1 MKALWDILLGVLD
14 GEGANRSHRVAT
26 FLIILAIPVFVWVY
40 DVNQQSTQT
49 ALVKID
55 DKQEKILAK
64 LEESSLGVALN
75 ESKNREQDRRLDV
88 AENRINR
95 LSERN

>member
-1 MKALWDILLGVLD
+1 MKDLWDILLGVLD

-26 FLIILAIPVFVWVY
+26 FLLLIAIPIFVWVY
-40 DVNQQSTQT
+40 DGNQKRTQNT
-49 ALVKID
+49 LQNID
-55 DKQEKILAK
+55 AKQEKVLAE
-64 LEESSLGVALN
+64 LEKSNLGVALN